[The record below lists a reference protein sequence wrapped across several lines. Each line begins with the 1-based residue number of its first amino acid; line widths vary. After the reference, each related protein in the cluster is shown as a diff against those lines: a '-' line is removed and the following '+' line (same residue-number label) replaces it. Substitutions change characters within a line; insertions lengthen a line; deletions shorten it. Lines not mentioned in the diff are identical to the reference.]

1 MDDQEIQQYFNNEYF
16 TIELEPILSYDI
28 INNLEQFNEFD
39 IIQIQ
44 HRDMLER
51 NIILQFNTVM
61 IELLEQF
68 KN

>member
-1 MDDQEIQQYFNNEYF
+1 MDDQEIQLYFNNEYF

-28 INNLEQFNEFD
+28 TNDLEQFNEFD

-51 NIILQFNTVM
+51 NIILQFNIVM

>member
-28 INNLEQFNEFD
+28 INDLEQFNEFD

-51 NIILQFNTVM
+51 NVILQFNIVM

>member
-28 INNLEQFNEFD
+28 INDLEQFNEFD